1 MRLTEVQRDII
12 TSVVTRGLGAS
23 SEVWLFGSRIDDT
36 KRGGDIDLL
45 IRTDVALSLINRAR
59 IKMELES
66 LLGLPIDIVSQN
78 RNAIATPFQIIA
90 QSSAT
95 RLDI

>member
-1 MRLTEVQRDII
+1 MRLTDDQREII
-12 TSVVTRGLGAS
+12 TTAVSRMFGQG
-23 SEVWLFGSRIDDT
+23 SEVWLFGSRMDDA
-36 KRGGDIDLL
+36 KRGGDVDLL
-45 IRTDVALSLINRAR
+45 IRTDVTLSLINRAR

-78 RNAIATPFQIIA
+78 RNAVATPFQIIA
-90 QSSAT
+90 RSTAT